1 MHLFIKSSYNN
12 FILFLFLL
20 SSIIVF
26 NFFSYSLI
34 IIDKLL
40 SNSSISLFFFLV
52 YNLLLFFP
60 ILSLNNLLD
69 LFSINLFCVKL
80 IVWEAFSKSSLY
92 SLSTSIS
99 SLWDYELYLLLL
111 YKDLLWTISVFML
124 FENDL
129 LAVLFIILSLIVS
142 SYVLSFLDL
151 SYLNN
156 IDLDLSNSSGIF
168 FDVLDS
174 VV

>member
-1 MHLFIKSSYNN
+1 
-12 FILFLFLL
+12 
-20 SSIIVF
+20 
-26 NFFSYSLI
+26 
-34 IIDKLL
+34 
-40 SNSSISLFFFLV
+40 
-52 YNLLLFFP
+52 
-60 ILSLNNLLD
+60 
-69 LFSINLFCVKL
+69 
-80 IVWEAFSKSSLY
+80 
-92 SLSTSIS
+92 
-99 SLWDYELYLLLL
+99 
-111 YKDLLWTISVFML
+111 ML